1 MKAYYIRQ
9 NRTETKM
16 DDRNRKND
24 SIHIKVTINVRE
36 SKGQS
41 IMDNPERL
49 ATYGTQ
55 DTGQKHSTTKQKVK
69 KTKTRITVGEPR
81 C

>member
-24 SIHIKVTINVRE
+24 SIHIKVTINARE

-55 DTGQKHSTTKQKVK
+55 DTGQRQS
-69 KTKTRITVGEPR
+69 
-81 C
+81 

>member
-9 NRTETKM
+9 NKTETKM

-49 ATYGTQ
+49 AT
-55 DTGQKHSTTKQKVK
+55 
-69 KTKTRITVGEPR
+69 
-81 C
+81 